1 MSISHKERENAARYI
16 LRKCMLYFYYLS
28 LSSLETY
35 ICTERQV
42 VQNLKIALKLGEK
55 IKKFK
60 FWNLVMFI
68 SIP

>member
-1 MSISHKERENAARYI
+1 
-16 LRKCMLYFYYLS
+16 MLYFYYLS

-42 VQNLKIALKLGEK
+42 VQTLKIALKLDEK

-68 SIP
+68 S